1 MANREKKLNQKRL
14 RKQLS
19 VRSDF
24 FGTKERPRLT
34 VFRSSKNIYC
44 QVVDDERGATLASAS
59 TRDKTLRDAVKG
71 LKKAEAAERVGSAV
85 AERAK
90 AAGVARVFFDRGH
103 YKYHGR
109 VKALADAARKGG
121 LEF

>member
-19 VRSDF
+19 VRADF

-59 TRDKTLRDAVKG
+59 TRDKAIRDTLKG
-71 LKKAEAAERVGSAV
+71 LKKAAAADKVGAAL

-90 AAGVARVFFDRGH
+90 AA
-103 YKYHGR
+103 
-109 VKALADAARKGG
+109 
-121 LEF
+121 